1 MPRWVIHDA
10 VTACTFGASPSRLA
24 VLPHRRAT
32 HLRRPVAT
40 ILDHQPLVNILPFG
54 ACTSPA
60 NPQVAA
66 ATAAAA
72 GVLTPQP
79 CLPAT
84 MTPWTPGSPGRAVM
98 QEVALQDR
106 CTCQCLWGGTVNIV
120 DAGQATQ
127 HVP

>member
-1 MPRWVIHDA
+1 MPRWVIHNA
-10 VTACTFGASPSRLA
+10 VTACSLGTAPSRLA
-24 VLPHRRAT
+24 VLPHRRTT
-32 HLRRPVAT
+32 HQRKPVAS
-40 ILDHQPLVNILPFG
+40 ILDYQPVVNILPFG
-54 ACTSPA
+54 ACISPA

-66 ATAAAA
+66 ATAAAL

-84 MTPWTPGSPGRAVM
+84 TTPWTPGSPGRAVM

-106 CTCQCLWGGTVNIV
+106 CTCQCLWGGIVSIV

>member
-1 MPRWVIHDA
+1 MPLWVIDGA
-10 VTACTFGASPSRLA
+10 VTACSFGTAPSRLR

-32 HLRRPVAT
+32 HTQKPLAT
-40 ILDHQPLVNILPFG
+40 ILDHQPLVNVLPFG

-66 ATAAAA
+66 ATAAAG

-84 MTPWTPGSPGRAVM
+84 TSPWSPGSAGRAVVR
-98 QEVALQDR
+98 ETALRDR
-106 CTCQCLWGGTVNIV
+106 CTCRCLWGGAVSILA
-120 DAGQATQ
+120 AGQSIQ